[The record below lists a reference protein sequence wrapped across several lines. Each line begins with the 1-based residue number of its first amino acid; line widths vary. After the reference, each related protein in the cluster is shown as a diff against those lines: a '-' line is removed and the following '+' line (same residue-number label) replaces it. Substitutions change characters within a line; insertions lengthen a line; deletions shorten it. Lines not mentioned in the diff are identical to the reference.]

1 MLEVPRK
8 VASCIWK
15 LIRLI
20 SNQEVIPSSE
30 GRSISFEAA
39 YCLIFERL
47 DQRIFD
53 FIRYRKYESLSFEI
67 CFEMSGIFMKVI
79 LPAERSIPS
88 NDFVVFSQTNCKS
101 ALNTVTDLM
110 EVFDSESMIAGSI
123 DEFKRNLVIEKAL

>member
-1 MLEVPRK
+1 
-8 VASCIWK
+8 
-15 LIRLI
+15 
-20 SNQEVIPSSE
+20 
-30 GRSISFEAA
+30 
-39 YCLIFERL
+39 
-47 DQRIFD
+47 
-53 FIRYRKYESLSFEI
+53 
-67 CFEMSGIFMKVI
+67 MSGIFMKVI